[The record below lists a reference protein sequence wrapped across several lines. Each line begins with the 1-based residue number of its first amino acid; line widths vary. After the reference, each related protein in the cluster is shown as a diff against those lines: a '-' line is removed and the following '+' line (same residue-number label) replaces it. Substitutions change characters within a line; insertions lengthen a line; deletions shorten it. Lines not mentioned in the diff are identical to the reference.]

1 MLDAFVDISAS
12 REVFHT
18 ARLVELGKVVV
29 DGPVRGVGRTAL
41 GRFGV
46 NILPVIEDGNVL
58 CLALLSL
65 CWKLPLCVRP
75 G

>member
-1 MLDAFVDISAS
+1 MLNAFVDISTS

-29 DGPVRGVGRTAL
+29 DGPVRGVGRTAC

-46 NILPVIEDGNVL
+46 IRLPIIEDGDVL
-58 CLALLSL
+58 CLALLTL
-65 CWKLPLCVRP
+65 CWHLPLGVRP
-75 G
+75 S